1 MTCSTLVRR
10 RSAPADGRGPA
21 RSGKA
26 GPRSTG
32 RLPRLL
38 TGDATLPQ
46 LARFALTGGMASAV
60 QVLLFLL
67 LAPGGALLANVVAWA
82 GSTALAN
89 ELHRRRTFHADDR
102 VGRLTAQVEGGGLSL
117 LGLGLTSGGLA
128 VLAVVVPDAGAV
140 VQALLVLALNA
151 AVGFGRFVALR
162 WAFAERPR
170 TA

>member
-1 MTCSTLVRR
+1 MTRPPLVRR
-10 RSAPADGRGPA
+10 RRAPTDVQGPA
-21 RSGKA
+21 RSGEA
-26 GPRSTG
+26 GPRATG
-32 RLPRLL
+32 PLQRLL
-38 TGDATLPQ
+38 DGDGLLLQ
-46 LARFALTGGMASAV
+46 LARFAMTGGVASTV

-67 LAPGGALLANVVAWA
+67 LAPSGALVANVVAWA

-102 VGRLTAQVEGGGLSL
+102 VGRLTAQVEGGGLAL
-117 LGLGLTSGGLA
+117 LGLGVTSGALA
-128 VLAVVVPDAGAV
+128 LLAVVVPDAGSV

-162 WAFAERPR
+162 WAFVERPR